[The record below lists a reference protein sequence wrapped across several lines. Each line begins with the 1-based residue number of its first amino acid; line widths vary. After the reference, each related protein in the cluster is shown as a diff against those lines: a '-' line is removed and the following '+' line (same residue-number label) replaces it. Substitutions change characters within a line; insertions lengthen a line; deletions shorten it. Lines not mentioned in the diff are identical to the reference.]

1 MRSGPWSF
9 LVYLVLPHPVKMR
22 LLSPE
27 LVGRLDRVNLAVNV
41 AMYSGSGAS
50 AYDQT
55 HRYAEAEHHEYPA
68 KPLVEDIWPGRGYGR
83 ALELGAGTGYFT
95 RIIAL
100 RAQSVLAVEPVPD
113 MQRVLLA
120 GCATDGLRN
129 VEILG
134 APATEL
140 GRHVPAASID
150 TAVVVQSLHHLHRR
164 PEVFEALARVV
175 RPGGRLL
182 VVEPH
187 HNVRRV
193 ARLIRKWIKYYRAR
207 AFWSNDMNW
216 ATHDFLTRREII
228 ALYWAESSATP
239 PHGFVSSGRSGGSRS
254 SATSPAFS
262 LSRPSVALGLPGDVP
277 RGVRA
282 HGRPQWRALGP
293 GGGDERADPDG
304 SRPRAHRD
312 RRCLG

>member
-1 MRSGPWSF
+1 MTAVRSGPWSF
-9 LVYLVLPHPVKMR
+9 LVYLVLPHPVKMK

-68 KPLVEDIWPGRGYGR
+68 KPLVEDIWSGRGYGR

-95 RIIAL
+95 RIIAV

-129 VEILG
+129 VEVLG

-140 GRHVPAASID
+140 GRHVPA
-150 TAVVVQSLHHLHRR
+150 
-164 PEVFEALARVV
+164 
-175 RPGGRLL
+175 
-182 VVEPH
+182 
-187 HNVRRV
+187 
-193 ARLIRKWIKYYRAR
+193 
-207 AFWSNDMNW
+207 
-216 ATHDFLTRREII
+216 
-228 ALYWAESSATP
+228 
-239 PHGFVSSGRSGGSRS
+239 
-254 SATSPAFS
+254 
-262 LSRPSVALGLPGDVP
+262 GLK
-277 RGVRA
+277 
-282 HGRPQWRALGP
+282 
-293 GGGDERADPDG
+293 PD
-304 SRPRAHRD
+304 
-312 RRCLG
+312 

>member
-1 MRSGPWSF
+1 VTAVRSGPWSF

-129 VEILG
+129 VEVLG

-150 TAVVVQSLHHLHRR
+150 TALVVQSLHHLHRR

-228 ALYWAESSATP
+228 GLCRRAGFEPRRVSGYWIPGLGRIVRDPAARFRLERTLGRIPLLRHFAGVLALEAQ
-239 PHGFVSSGRSGGSRS
+239 RS
-254 SATSPAFS
+254 
-262 LSRPSVALGLPGDVP
+262 
-277 RGVRA
+277 
-282 HGRPQWRALGP
+282 
-293 GGGDERADPDG
+293 
-304 SRPRAHRD
+304 PRAPR
-312 RRCLG
+312 